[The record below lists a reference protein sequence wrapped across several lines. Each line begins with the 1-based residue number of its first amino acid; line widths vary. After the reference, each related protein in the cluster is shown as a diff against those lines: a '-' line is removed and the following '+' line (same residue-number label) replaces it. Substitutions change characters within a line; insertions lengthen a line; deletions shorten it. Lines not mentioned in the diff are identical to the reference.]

1 MKSFIPF
8 ILIAIC
14 IATYYMYISPLYSQV
29 QALSSKKAE
38 YVSALQKAREV
49 NQKKEELLTA
59 YNAISPEDLDRLNKI
74 IPDHIS
80 NVEIANSLNSL
91 ASSHGMTIKA
101 LQILTPKS
109 NSSEEGSKM
118 PYKTWN
124 ISFSVTGKYDQFIG
138 FLKDIES
145 NIDLTDVVSL
155 TIRAPKANPTTMM
168 AKSTLPADLFE
179 YTVEMHSYSL
189 N

>member
-1 MKSFIPF
+1 M
-8 ILIAIC
+8 
-14 IATYYMYISPLYSQV
+14 
-29 QALSSKKAE
+29 
-38 YVSALQKAREV
+38 
-49 NQKKEELLTA
+49 
-59 YNAISPEDLDRLNKI
+59 
-74 IPDHIS
+74 
-80 NVEIANSLNSL
+80 
-91 ASSHGMTIKA
+91 
-101 LQILTPKS
+101 
-109 NSSEEGSKM
+109 KM